1 MKPIQTKQELLNI
14 PVKSRIVTEN
24 QIMFLDNESQ
34 FHWYKYLNLD
44 RYIDIDFVIY
54 CKRNKIKLF

>member
-24 QIMFLDNESQ
+24 QIMFLDEENE
-34 FHWYKYLNLD
+34 FHWYKHLKLD

-54 CKRNKIKLF
+54 CKQNKIKMF